1 MRVVPKKNYVIL
13 FILTIIVVFI
23 TLASATI
30 YKNYQTKKTSYLSRN
45 IINVNA
51 AEIENYCQEN
61 GLVIVYVADKYDIE
75 NDKQEKKLLNNL
87 ENLDLKK
94 YFVYLS
100 ADDTKNTTYLKNKYN
115 IEYNDKRIILLIED
129 NKLIDKLEY
138 EDNIVDNVIKFLSVN
153 GVEND

>member
-115 IEYNDKRIILLIED
+115 IEYNDKRIILLVED

>member
-100 ADDTKNTTYLKNKYN
+100 ADDTKNTTYLKNKYS